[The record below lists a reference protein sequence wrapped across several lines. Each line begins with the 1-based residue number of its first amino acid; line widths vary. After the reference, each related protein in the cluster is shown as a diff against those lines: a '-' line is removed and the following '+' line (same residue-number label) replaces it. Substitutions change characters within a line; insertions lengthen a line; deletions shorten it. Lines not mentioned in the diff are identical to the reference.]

1 MATLFL
7 TEEEVEG
14 LLPMRDALP
23 AVEEALRALG
33 RGEAVNGPRQRVKLP
48 GTVLHVMAAGWP
60 ERGYLGFKYYTA
72 TRKGVRFW
80 FHLVDGNTGELV
92 AIMEADRLGQ
102 QRTGAT
108 SGVATKYLA
117 REDASVAGIVGTG
130 WQAESQLMGV
140 CAVRPI
146 RHVRCYSRDASHRK
160 TFARKM
166 SPQLH
171 LDVTPAASAEEAIRD
186 ADVVVAA
193 TTAKDPVVRGEW
205 LKPGCHVNAIGAN
218 RAEVREADDE
228 AIRRS
233 TFIAVDSKE
242 QAQAEGGD
250 LIEPVAHGILSW
262 DRVRELG
269 DVVAGKARGR
279 VRSEDITLFKSLGI
293 AIEDV
298 AVGALVYE
306 RARDR
311 GIGRTIPLGDSHF
324 RDA

>member
-1 MATLFL
+1 
-7 TEEEVEG
+7 
-14 LLPMRDALP
+14 
-23 AVEEALRALG
+23 
-33 RGEAVNGPRQRVKLP
+33 
-48 GTVLHVMAAGWP
+48 
-60 ERGYLGFKYYTA
+60 
-72 TRKGVRFW
+72 
-80 FHLVDGNTGELV
+80 
-92 AIMEADRLGQ
+92 
-102 QRTGAT
+102 
-108 SGVATKYLA
+108 
-117 REDASVAGIVGTG
+117 
-130 WQAESQLMGV
+130 MGV

-146 RHVRCYSRDASHRK
+146 RHVRCYSRDASHRE